1 MMSAPHSPSCRS
13 NLHRTRSYATDDDFE
28 QLFLT
33 DITEFFRLSL
43 QLTADAAKAERCL
56 IHAMRD
62 CFGRCTISRNFTR
75 VWARRMVIR
84 NAIQLVLGSENEVGG
99 DGKSEFH
106 LQPSEFRIEQL
117 RESAEILDLPDLDRM
132 VFVICGLE
140 RLSVLDCALLLKR
153 SPKDVCEAIAR
164 AANRVAFAECHNHTG
179 TITACRT
186 VAF

>member
-1 MMSAPHSPSCRS
+1 MSALHSPSCR
-13 NLHRTRSYATDDDFE
+13 NNPNRTRSYATDDDFE

-33 DITEFFRLSL
+33 EITEFFRLSL

-62 CFGRCTISRNFTR
+62 CFGGGTISRNAMR

-84 NAIQLVLGSENEVGG
+84 NAIQLVLGIESDLAG

-106 LQPSEFRIEQL
+106 LQPSEFRIEEL
-117 RESAEILDLPDLDRM
+117 RESVEILDLPDFDRL
-132 VFVICGLE
+132 VFVMCVLE
-140 RLSVLDCALLLKR
+140 RLSFLDCALLLKK

-164 AANRVAFAECHNHTG
+164 AANRVAFVEGHNDTG
-179 TITACRT
+179 AITGCRT
-186 VAF
+186 IAS